1 MILFSFSQVSELEFP
16 SSSFSVTALCHPP
29 TYVNKVLLG
38 SAQGRMQLWNLR
50 TLKKVHSFKGW
61 PEGGGVACLE
71 AAPAAVDVV
80 AVGLKV
86 NFKYVFC
93 VSNVSHFLVGFY
105 IQFNL
110 IKVSF
115 TAT

>member
-16 SSSFSVTALCHPP
+16 SSSFSVSSLCHPP

-80 AVGLKV
+80 AIGLKV
-86 NFKYVFC
+86 NSKNVLCVKAFPIFSLVFI
-93 VSNVSHFLVGFY
+93 SN
-105 IQFNL
+105 
-110 IKVSF
+110 
-115 TAT
+115 